1 MTFRRGR
8 APHLLPLALL
18 AGLATGPAGCGGN
31 EGVTKY
37 DVPKDPNAGKKGE
50 PEAAGDYRMLGAMF
64 PADDPQW
71 FFKYSDTAA
80 EVAKNE
86 AGFDEML
93 KSVKLNGD
101 NPPEFTAPK
110 GWQKDTKG
118 REGFVKVHAI
128 VRPPEGRGEVTL
140 TQSRGGVAANLSRW
154 VGQVGLKP
162 GADDVAKY
170 TKTITTEKGDKGLRV
185 DLKGPNNP
193 ETKRGGP
200 MMPPGHP

>member
-1 MTFRRGR
+1 MASFRLR
-8 APHLLPLALL
+8 AWHLIPLALL
-18 AGLATGPAGCGGN
+18 AVAATLPAGCGGN

-37 DVPKDPNAGKKGE
+37 DVPKEEVKTGE
-50 PEAAGDYRMLGAMF
+50 PAAGEYRMLGAMF

-93 KSVKLNGD
+93 KSVKLNGASAPD
-101 NPPEFTAPK
+101 FTAPK
-110 GWQKDTKG
+110 GWAREKG
-118 REGFVKVHAI
+118 REGFVKVHA
-128 VRPPEGRGEVTL
+128 VVKPPEGKGEVTL
-140 TQSRGGVAANLSRW
+140 TESRGGVEANLSRW

-162 GADDVAKY
+162 GAQDVAKY
-170 TKTITTEKGDKGLRV
+170 TKAITTASGAKGLRV

-193 ETKRGGP
+193 ATKRGGP